1 MKAVRYLLLI
11 TVMLL
16 LLTGTAMATDE
27 YKNLI
32 EWAGIPSSSDPP
44 GTLDYMDPGNP
55 NSADRRDIGTTSCEV
70 NAAGDLVCTM
80 TGTYPGYQAYIA
92 ATLANVTRHPVKI
105 TAVRIVDKPEA
116 LIVDAGNLEGHSLVG
131 KIIPKNSSID
141 IRIITRMGDIEQDS
155 SYRFKIIIEAVQEM
169 SDDNGNGDGGNG
181 DNGDGSNGETLHDED
196 RNDEPAQRE
205 EVQVEEP
212 PVSKP
217 PVKLLETIKL
227 PIELPELPKTGAD
240 MLAFMGA
247 GLALGGIGYML
258 RRFF

>member
-1 MKAVRYLLLI
+1 MKAVRYILLI

-16 LLTGTAMATDE
+16 LFTGTAVATDE
-27 YKNLI
+27 YKDLI

-55 NSADRRDIGTTSCEV
+55 NIADRRDIGTTTCEV

-155 SYRFKIIIEAVQEM
+155 TYRFKIIIEAVQEITD
-169 SDDNGNGDGGNG
+169 DDNGG
-181 DNGDGSNGETLHDED
+181 DNGGGETLHDED
-196 RNDEPAQRE
+196 SNDGPQPPEIIE
-205 EVQVEEP
+205 LEEP
-212 PVSKP
+212 PVKSP
-217 PVKLLETIKL
+217 PMKLLETIKL
-227 PIELPELPKTGAD
+227 PVELPELPKTGAD